1 MFKRTKEIAT
11 KEKRK
16 NIVLIT
22 FYDKKALGLRRLE
35 AALEAAGYAVFSIF
49 YKQTPIHSSAPTTA
63 HELQLLCTHIS
74 TVAPLFIGLSVNS
87 AAQLDVAHSVL
98 HHLQQHFHIPIV
110 CSGAY
115 ASSFPLHFLERQADF
130 VVRLDSKNSICQ
142 LADALAAHSGWQNID
157 GLCYWHNTQPVMNRM
172 RHLPL
177 PSEDELLP
185 PIRSAHACLIE
196 NNRLYP
202 GDPQLRLRWDKQKA
216 GAVDSLPYSYA
227 CCLTLRH
234 LLPAG
239 IYSTRLRSVASIIA
253 ELREAKQLCR
263 GLRLICFEQG
273 SFPLDSAWIEE
284 FTVQYSRFIRLPFSG
299 GIQPQLIESPLWSRL
314 LAAGLSAVQLYLPM
328 IEETSRQQADPTA
341 FLRVAAA
348 LAQSSLDW
356 IRYALQP
363 ASLHSNIQLQRSYQF
378 VKQLPG
384 RYDLLVPNIGKQQVW
399 CNSREQRPKHAVP
412 RSPENNIPDSDAMEK
427 QLWAQLLF
435 LWQFPQLRKKCMCYE
450 QNITAHAQKIQR
462 SCRQAQ
468 RRAVQRAV
476 HHTYRLV
483 SRQLFNRQWRVQQ

>member
-1 MFKRTKEIAT
+1 MFRKTKEIAT
-11 KEKRK
+11 KEKKRS
-16 NIVLIT
+16 IVLIA

-35 AALEAAGYAVFSIF
+35 AALEAAGYTVFSIF
-49 YKQTPIHSSAPTTA
+49 YKQAPAHGSAPTTA
-63 HELQLLCTHIS
+63 RELQLLCTRVS
-74 TVAPLFIGLSVNS
+74 TVAPLFIGLSVSS

-115 ASSFPLHFLERQADF
+115 ASSFPLHFLQRQADF
-130 VVRLDSKNSICQ
+130 VVRLDGENSICQ
-142 LADALAAHSGWQNID
+142 LADALAAHSGWQSID
-157 GLCYWHNTQPVMNRM
+157 GLCYWHNTQLIMNRM

-177 PSEDELLP
+177 PSEEERLP
-185 PIRSAHACLIE
+185 PIRSSHACLIE

-202 GDPQLRLRWDKQKA
+202 GDPQLRLRWDKPMA

-239 IYSTRLRSVASIIA
+239 TYSTGLRSVASIIA
-253 ELREAKQLCR
+253 ELREAKQHCR

-284 FTVQYSRFIRLPFSG
+284 FTGQYSQFIRLPFSG

-314 LAAGLSAVQLYLPM
+314 LAAGLSAVQLSLPV
-328 IEETSRQQADPTA
+328 IEEPSKQQADQAA
-341 FLRVAAA
+341 FLRAAAA
-348 LAQSSLDW
+348 LTQSRLAW

-363 ASLHSNIQLQRSYQF
+363 ASLRSSVQLQRSYQL

-384 RYDLLVPNIGKQQVW
+384 RYDLLAPNYDRQQAW
-399 CNSREQRPKHAVP
+399 CSREERLPKNAAP
-412 RSPENNIPDSDAMEK
+412 RSTENNTPESDAAER

-435 LWQFPQLRKKCMCYE
+435 LWQFPQLRKKCLYYE
-450 QNITAHAQKIQR
+450 QNITAHAQEIQR
-462 SCRQAQ
+462 SYRQAQ
-468 RRAVQRAV
+468 RRAVQRAA
-476 HHTYRLV
+476 HHTYRLLCQ
-483 SRQLFNRQWRVQQ
+483 QLFNRQWRGRQ